1 MDFKW
6 VWSASFTNLG
16 SQSVAPCIYALT
28 APAAPPPPPPP
39 LPLSSCCGRGSGEH
53 TFPSASTSLGCVP
66 MAIPYPAMA
75 GRCIG
80 VPVFGKVEVQSQVS
94 SFVTR
99 GSGAIRS
106 SYIAPKPLGAD
117 DTKAKDAA
125 SKDGKILSRPPRFP
139 LALTQ
144 NVPEH
149 ASKKSADAGA
159 PFRFGLRV
167 DGAPTAVHAATVG
180 RPRRVTRRVSGS
192 RTPQPYQRRR
202 RGQGAID
209 DHVLQVPGQEHVTS
223 SLPQKVIW
231 KRNYCLADDYEE
243 DVMKCLLEVERRH
256 MRTRSYLST
265 HPSVNQRTR
274 AILVDWLIQ
283 VQSYL
288 ELSSETLYQSIS
300 LVDRVLEIRCVP
312 VHRVQLLAI
321 TSLLIVS
328 KLEEKR
334 PTETS
339 DLLQLTL
346 NSYTRA
352 ELLSLERQVLS
363 VLKFELSCA
372 DQGSFL
378 NYFLYL
384 TCNDQDNM
392 VIDCSGFLL
401 GIVLVE
407 AWPLETRPSL
417 LAAAALH
424 GALVLVRSS
433 LSATAVCTL
442 MPAFFS
448 LDEEAIVGTSLR
460 MLEALEN
467 RRHSPFQ
474 GAENKYSSRSRHNA
488 LAKHPRLS
496 PENIRLVVEQVRMR
510 VVELRGENT
519 VIRDRLS
526 DGGEKKREASEP
538 VCSARDKFSLADAF
552 VDGMRVGGIHER
564 GVEMDL
570 ASERREKN
578 GEEKQGEREMDV
590 DI

>member
-1 MDFKW
+1 M
-6 VWSASFTNLG
+6 
-16 SQSVAPCIYALT
+16 
-28 APAAPPPPPPP
+28 
-39 LPLSSCCGRGSGEH
+39 
-53 TFPSASTSLGCVP
+53 
-66 MAIPYPAMA
+66 
-75 GRCIG
+75 
-80 VPVFGKVEVQSQVS
+80 
-94 SFVTR
+94 
-99 GSGAIRS
+99 
-106 SYIAPKPLGAD
+106 
-117 DTKAKDAA
+117 KD
-125 SKDGKILSRPPRFP
+125 
-139 LALTQ
+139 
-144 NVPEH
+144 
-149 ASKKSADAGA
+149 
-159 PFRFGLRV
+159 
-167 DGAPTAVHAATVG
+167 
-180 RPRRVTRRVSGS
+180 
-192 RTPQPYQRRR
+192 
-202 RGQGAID
+202 
-209 DHVLQVPGQEHVTS
+209 S
-223 SLPQKVIW
+223 SL
-231 KRNYCLADDYEE
+231 C
-243 DVMKCLLEVERRH
+243 
-256 MRTRSYLST
+256 S
-265 HPSVNQRTR
+265 
-274 AILVDWLIQ
+274 
-283 VQSYL
+283 
-288 ELSSETLYQSIS
+288 
-300 LVDRVLEIRCVP
+300 
-312 VHRVQLLAI
+312 
-321 TSLLIVS
+321 
-328 KLEEKR
+328 
-334 PTETS
+334 TS

-442 MPAFFS
+442 MPAFF
-448 LDEEAIVGTSLR
+448 R
-460 MLEALEN
+460 W
-467 RRHSPFQ
+467 

>member
-53 TFPSASTSLGCVP
+53 TFPAASTSLGCVP

-149 ASKKSADAGA
+149 ASKKPADAGA

-209 DHVLQVPGQEHVTS
+209 DHVLQVPGKGNGVRELGLTCMALLWMAPALNV
-223 SLPQKVIW
+223 
-231 KRNYCLADDYEE
+231 D
-243 DVMKCLLEVERRH
+243 KCL
-256 MRTRSYLST
+256 
-265 HPSVNQRTR
+265 
-274 AILVDWLIQ
+274 
-283 VQSYL
+283 
-288 ELSSETLYQSIS
+288 
-300 LVDRVLEIRCVP
+300 RCTDP
-312 VHRVQLLAI
+312 
-321 TSLLIVS
+321 
-328 KLEEKR
+328 
-334 PTETS
+334 
-339 DLLQLTL
+339 
-346 NSYTRA
+346 
-352 ELLSLERQVLS
+352 
-363 VLKFELSCA
+363 
-372 DQGSFL
+372 
-378 NYFLYL
+378 YF
-384 TCNDQDNM
+384 
-392 VIDCSGFLL
+392 S
-401 GIVLVE
+401 
-407 AWPLETRPSL
+407 
-417 LAAAALH
+417 
-424 GALVLVRSS
+424 
-433 LSATAVCTL
+433 
-442 MPAFFS
+442 
-448 LDEEAIVGTSLR
+448 
-460 MLEALEN
+460 
-467 RRHSPFQ
+467 
-474 GAENKYSSRSRHNA
+474 
-488 LAKHPRLS
+488 
-496 PENIRLVVEQVRMR
+496 
-510 VVELRGENT
+510 
-519 VIRDRLS
+519 
-526 DGGEKKREASEP
+526 
-538 VCSARDKFSLADAF
+538 
-552 VDGMRVGGIHER
+552 
-564 GVEMDL
+564 
-570 ASERREKN
+570 
-578 GEEKQGEREMDV
+578 
-590 DI
+590 